1 MTDSKRKAEIQ
12 PDRVLAINRGDHFE
26 IHKLEAVEFWSEG
39 LTKKLGESK
48 VHRYQGKEAET

>member
-39 LTKKLGESK
+39 LTKKLGEAK
-48 VHRYQGKEAET
+48 VHRYEG